1 MTTEHVRLLFYMYI
15 LLKYWYQILQ
25 KLFYLWAV
33 LPQQ

>member
-25 KLFYLWAV
+25 KLFDLWAV